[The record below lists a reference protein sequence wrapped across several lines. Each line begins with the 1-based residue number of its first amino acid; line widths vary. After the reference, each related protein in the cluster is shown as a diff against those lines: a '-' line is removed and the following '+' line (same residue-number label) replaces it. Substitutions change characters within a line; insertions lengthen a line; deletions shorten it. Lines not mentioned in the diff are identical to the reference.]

1 MLRGMELTWAD
12 VRARRLARSHLSKP
26 APRTRLV
33 EVVREVGGIHAQ
45 VMSAAE
51 LALSARVRGLTQKHV
66 SRALWEERSLVK
78 TWTLRGTL
86 HIHAADELGLW
97 LAARRAVAGGWYFHH
112 EVPPK
117 EQKQILDAIAGALDG
132 RCLRRDELVAAV
144 SPHVGPWARE
154 HIGSGWGTVLG
165 PAALNGL
172 LIHGP
177 PQGSRVTFVR
187 PDQWLGKPVGQ
198 DPQAALAEVLRR
210 YLAAFGPAAPGHFAT
225 WIGGTHFKVK
235 DSKAL
240 LDSIADE
247 LVEVEVEGK
256 PAWLLAER
264 ERKPAAPAGVRLI
277 PEYDALV
284 MGFREREQLFS
295 PRAVARTKAHGKGR
309 LEGPGALS
317 WLLADGVVAGTWSRK
332 RAGKHVELRV
342 EPFRLLTKVE
352 RSELDAEAER
362 VGRLWSLEP
371 ALSVAPAT

>member
-1 MLRGMELTWAD
+1 M
-12 VRARRLARSHLSKP
+12 RARRLHRSRLAQP

-66 SRALWEERSLVK
+66 SAALWEERSLVK

-86 HIHAADELGLW
+86 HIHPADELGLW
-97 LAARRAVAGGWYFHH
+97 LAARRAVVGDWYFNN
-112 EVPPK
+112 ELPPK
-117 EQKQILDAIAGALDG
+117 EAKRILAAISSALDG
-132 RCLRRDELVAAV
+132 RCLTREELVEAV

-177 PQGSRVTFVR
+177 PQGARVTFVR
-187 PDQWLGKPVGQ
+187 PDQWLGEQPQ
-198 DPQAALAEVLRR
+198 HDPRAALGDAMRR
-210 YLAAFGPAAPGHFAT
+210 YLAAFGPATHGQFAT
-225 WIGGTHFKVK
+225 WIGGTHFKAR

-240 LDSIADE
+240 LDSMCDE
-247 LVEVEVEGK
+247 LVEVDVEGK
-256 PAWLLAER
+256 LAWLPAGTER
-264 ERKPAAPAGVRLI
+264 RPAAPAGVRLI

-284 MGFREREQLFS
+284 MGFREREQLF
-295 PRAVARTKAHGKGR
+295 PPDAVARTKAHGKGR

-317 WLLADGVVAGTWSRK
+317 WLLVDGVVAGTWSRK
-332 RAGKHVELRV
+332 RAGKRIELTV
-342 EPFRLLTKVE
+342 APFRRLT
-352 RSELDAEAER
+352 RSRRGELEAEAER
-362 VGRLWSLEP
+362 IGALWGVEPRLR
-371 ALSVAPAT
+371 VV